1 MLSAGGR
8 WPSGGKLAHRTR
20 NLVAKAKETSA
31 DKLNRPVSKY
41 FPTGISALSVP
52 LWVFVVALALRQPL
66 PPCWSCPLAPGF
78 HSDKVPHSEALHYT
92 AKGRKNQEETLNEEP
107 QRVLVSSQR
116 V

>member
-41 FPTGISALSVP
+41 FPTGISALSVH
-52 LWVFVVALALRQPL
+52 LWVFVVALVYFKLGGEHTDLTASVKNLL
-66 PPCWSCPLAPGF
+66 MILKMKSLLNI
-78 HSDKVPHSEALHYT
+78 EASSLMV
-92 AKGRKNQEETLNEEP
+92 LNTT
-107 QRVLVSSQR
+107 V
-116 V
+116 